1 MTETIK
7 KKGKTLG
14 QIIARPFLWF
24 FTCAIPVFI
33 AACYGGYYEI
43 DDAGGGANQLSAT
56 GRVLNALTSA
66 SIAQIKVSCVAP
78 GYVDGGINAD
88 GGDNVIDSTYSLPGD
103 GHFELWYTDDNP
115 CDRLIFEDVDGAENG
130 EFTSKTVQFDDT
142 LAETVVELLPPLD

>member
-24 FTCAIPVFI
+24 FTFAIPVFI

-43 DDAGGGANQLSAT
+43 DDGGPNQLSAT
-56 GRVLNALTSA
+56 GKVLIAMTCA
-66 SIAQIKVSCVAP
+66 SIPQIKVSCVAP
-78 GYVDGGINAD
+78 VYVD

-103 GHFELWYTDDNP
+103 GHFELWYTNDNP

-130 EFTSKTVQFDDT
+130 EFASKTVQFDDT
-142 LAETVVELLPPLD
+142 LEETVVELLPSLD

>member
-1 MTETIK
+1 MTKTMK
-7 KKGKTLG
+7 KKGKTVG

-24 FTCAIPVFI
+24 FTFAIPVFI

-56 GRVLNALTSA
+56 GKVLNALTGT
-66 SIAQIKVSCVAP
+66 SIAQIKVSCVAS
-78 GYVDGGINAD
+78 GYVD

-130 EFTSKTVQFDDT
+130 EYDSKTVQFDDT
-142 LAETVVELLPPLD
+142 LEETVVELSPLD

>member
-7 KKGKTLG
+7 KKGKTVG

-24 FTCAIPVFI
+24 FTFAIPVFI

-43 DDAGGGANQLSAT
+43 DDAGGGTNQLSAT
-56 GRVLNALTSA
+56 GKVLNALTGA

-78 GYVDGGINAD
+78 GYVD

-115 CDRLIFEDVDGAENG
+115 CERLMFEDVDGTENG
-130 EFTSKTVQFDDT
+130 EYATKTVQFDDT
-142 LAETVVELLPPLD
+142 LEETVVELSPLD